1 MNNNSTQVIKVFKEG
16 GIVIFPT
23 DTAVGIGCRMDDENA
38 VKKIFNIK
46 NRELNNALL
55 VLVDGVNMA
64 QKYVQ
69 IPDDVR
75 IKLIDKY
82 WPGGLSIFLK
92 TKRGTVPGIV
102 TANSD
107 VLAIRLPDHKDMQH
121 VIHEVG
127 VPIIAT
133 SANISGGE
141 TPYRIE
147 DVNKKILTQVD
158 YVLQGSCTYEKES
171 TIVDTTVLPWRI
183 IRQGVV
189 KIDI

>member
-107 VLAIRLPDHKDMQH
+107 VLAIRLPDHKDMQQ

-147 DVNKKILTQVD
+147 DVNKKILNQVD
-158 YVLQGSCTYEKES
+158 YVLQGSCTYERES

-189 KIDI
+189 KIEL